1 VCTQV
6 VRRHEILVFTT
17 ACQTSLAPATVDL
30 TTCAACARCAHMDR
44 WSQVRDAI
52 SGSPD
57 LPAAAASAAASAAAA
72 GNSALPPVAQGS
84 VAAEVDHRKAAVRR
98 RQIELK
104 ERDNNGIDIESRE
117 FKQGQSAR
125 AGLAAARPCVR
136 ALSTD
141 GMRCAV

>member
-1 VCTQV
+1 MCTQV

-57 LPAAAASAAASAAAA
+57 LPAAAASAAAA

-104 ERDNNGIDIESRE
+104 ERDSKRDSNGIDIESRE